1 MHFPGWIV
9 AIPVVATAL
18 VINAGGAGAVAG
30 PSILLRAKP
39 LQWIGARSYAI
50 YLWHFPMLILAERK
64 WGPLSVPTRAGL
76 LVGSLVLAAISY
88 HLVENPVRH
97 NIRLSALPVRSLAM
111 GAWIALVGIGA
122 SLLLL
127 NNPPTL
133 AAGGEASP
141 ATLVSSVA
149 SSTPSSTPSGSSVP
163 TTAHTPATGDTSP
176 TSSPSTHAGD
186 ASHDNPAQLQAL
198 IDANLSVL
206 KNGIATQKVPSN
218 LSPSLT
224 RARNDLP
231 SIYHNGCI
239 LDLGTNTPKGCIYG
253 ATNGATTVVLFG
265 DSHAAQ
271 WMPAMNKVA
280 AAHGWKL
287 IVQVKKACPTA
298 EIPTAKDPGKQ
309 DCWVWRQ
316 RVIDSFATLKP
327 DLVVM
332 SAYRYQLVGS
342 AAGRDSD
349 TVWQEGLDATVA
361 KVRPNAGK
369 VLLLGDSATPSM
381 DVPSCV
387 AGHLSSVPSCMNSRQ
402 GATRPSR
409 LAVEREVAAK
419 HDSLFIPTS
428 DWMCT
433 DTQCPVIVG
442 NTLMYRDN
450 SHVTATASLLLSPY
464 IDAALRLALG

>member
-1 MHFPGWIV
+1 
-9 AIPVVATAL
+9 
-18 VINAGGAGAVAG
+18 
-30 PSILLRAKP
+30 
-39 LQWIGARSYAI
+39 
-50 YLWHFPMLILAERK
+50 
-64 WGPLSVPTRAGL
+64 
-76 LVGSLVLAAISY
+76 
-88 HLVENPVRH
+88 
-97 NIRLSALPVRSLAM
+97 
-111 GAWIALVGIGA
+111 
-122 SLLLL
+122 
-127 NNPPTL
+127 
-133 AAGGEASP
+133 
-141 ATLVSSVA
+141 VSSVTSA
-149 SSTPSSTPSGSSVP
+149 APSSTPSGS
-163 TTAHTPATGDTSP
+163 TAPSSGHTPATGDT
-176 TSSPSTHAGD
+176 TSTTPRSTTPPATHAGD
-186 ASHDNPAQLQAL
+186 ASHDNPVQLQAL
-198 IDANLSVL
+198 IDANLPVL

-231 SIYHNGCI
+231 PIYDNGCI

-253 ATNGATTVVLFG
+253 ASNGAITVVLFG

-298 EIPTAKDPGKQ
+298 EIPTAKDPGKR

-332 SAYRYQLVGS
+332 SAYRYQLAGS
-342 AAGRDSD
+342 AAGRDPD

-361 KVRPNAGK
+361 KVRPNAGQ
-369 VLLLGDSATPSM
+369 VLLLGDSATPLM

-402 GATRPSR
+402 GAARPGR

-419 HDSLFIPTS
+419 HDSLFIPTT

-433 DTQCPVIVG
+433 DAQCPVIVG

-450 SHVTATASLLLSPY
+450 SHVTATASVLLSPY